1 MLPLN
6 KLPICLLNWMRQ
18 ILKWLLS
25 SVLSDRQRHSSL
37 LLLTLRS
44 RLVNDKHNSDSV
56 TKCMITKTLPW
67 DSDQHSKV
75 SASSGKTFRIQC
87 LCILLWWCQHVAAT
101 HTLCCVCLSVCVCSL
116 LPCRGSWAFKSL
128 EEWSG
133 SAFAFEAGL
142 KERQQTWML
151 SGQNL
156 VWWDHWLTGDVLL
169 PAPDGRSPTLHQLT
183 VGFTRTFCT
192 NAKRLSWINCNTNPI
207 KLKSLWK
214 HQPKTKEC
222 RIKGE
227 IYS

>member
-1 MLPLN
+1 
-6 KLPICLLNWMRQ
+6 MRQ
-18 ILKWLLS
+18 WSTFKGLRLL
-25 SVLSDRQRHSSL
+25 RQNISYTVPLYFIVMVSTCGCHSHPL
-37 LLLTLRS
+37 L
-44 RLVNDKHNSDSV
+44 
-56 TKCMITKTLPW
+56 
-67 DSDQHSKV
+67 
-75 SASSGKTFRIQC
+75 C
-87 LCILLWWCQHVAAT
+87 LF
-101 HTLCCVCLSVCVCSL
+101 VCVCVCSL
-116 LPCRGSWAFKSL
+116 LPCRGCWAFKSL

-192 NAKRLSWINCNTNPI
+192 KAKRLSWINCNTNPI

-227 IYS
+227 IYL